1 MGDPMATSGY
11 LRNLAERCRALAR
24 QMLDEALRKKILDI
38 AEEFEKEA
46 DAIDKLDQGNHSQGK

>member
-38 AEEFEKEA
+38 ADEFEKEA
-46 DAIDKLDQGNHSQGK
+46 DALDKHGAGNHSQGN